1 MYFVNLDKLKIEKHY
16 NFKTKEFDLI
26 LSPED
31 TIFDMKEKARNVLD
45 NVFEETSIE
54 TFFKIDIQCGP
65 INDPED
71 AESFF
76 TTAVNVFSAVFFDC
90 MCIPKGRNRERRLDV
105 PDNLK
110 VISTNMSLL
119 KRAINMQTYYN
130 AFHLQIDWVNPVTN
144 GIVSDIYY
152 TYDLIPQGDKENDN

>member
-1 MYFVNLDKLKIEKHY
+1 MYFVNLKTLEIEKHFNY
-16 NFKTKEFDLI
+16 KTKELE
-26 LSPED
+26 LSLLPTD
-31 TIFDMKEKARNVLD
+31 TIFDIKEKSRNILD
-45 NVFEETSIE
+45 HFFDETELE
-54 TFFKIDIQCGP
+54 TFFHLDLTSGP

-71 AESFF
+71 AEAFF

-105 PDNLK
+105 PENLK
-110 VISTNMSLL
+110 VLATNMSLV

-130 AFHLQIDWVNPVTN
+130 SFHLQIDWVNPVTN

-152 TYDLIPQGDKENDN
+152 TYELVPQGEHDDN